1 LSWQHDAASKTV
13 TGALVP
19 ATNFGGSKSEPGGD
33 DSTLSN
39 PDNKKESEMLS
50 HFFIVCLL
58 NHHYLKA
65 ITLKTLHHQN

>member
-58 NHHYLKA
+58 IADNVT
-65 ITLKTLHHQN
+65 TLRHLN